1 MKKIFLLIATFT
13 LSLNLFAKDL
23 IVVNPEIKVLP
34 TKSTTAATMTIK
46 NTSKI
51 DYKLVRVEGNFAKTF
66 EMHTMGKVDGMMKMR
81 KLDNIEIKANS
92 EVELKSGGMHLMI
105 FELND
110 LLKENSE
117 YEIKLHFEPKKEKVV
132 KFKAV
137 AL

>member
-1 MKKIFLLIATFT
+1 MKKIFLLFTTFT
-13 LSLNLFAKDL
+13 LSLNLYAKDL
-23 IVVNPEIKVLP
+23 IIVNPEIKVLP

-81 KLDNIEIKANS
+81 KLDNIEVKANS

-110 LLKENSE
+110 LLKENNE
-117 YEIKLHFEPKKEKVV
+117 YEIKLHFEPKKEEVV

>member
-117 YEIKLHFEPKKEKVV
+117 YEIKLHFEPKKEEVV